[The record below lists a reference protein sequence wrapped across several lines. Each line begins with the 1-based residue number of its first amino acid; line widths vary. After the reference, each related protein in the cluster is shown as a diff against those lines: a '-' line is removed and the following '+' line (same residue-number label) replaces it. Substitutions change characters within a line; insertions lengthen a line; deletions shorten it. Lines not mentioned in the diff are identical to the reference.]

1 MVQSYYSE
9 MRCGSMEVTSAG
21 PTLGEIVTKGQI
33 IDQKDDFPLADYT
46 QTTRVWRHRPVV
58 EVELELDLHKSPE
71 ADPWTNYYALRFAW
85 NDSTAVLTR
94 SVQDFAFGFRGE
106 RFDSPDY
113 LEIAEGDQRTTL
125 LFHGLPFHRK
135 TGMRML
141 DTLLVTSGE
150 TKRHFRFGI
159 AIDQSYP
166 LVAAREAMTP
176 VIAVPTE
183 TGPPRSGP
191 TGWFFH
197 QSAKNVQ
204 ILSVRGTPPPA
215 EPDGEQP
222 FGFVVRLAETEGR
235 PRDVKLQ
242 CFRAP
247 ASARTQDFQGNAFH
261 TLAIAGDAVSIPMH
275 GYEIIDVELRF

>member
-1 MVQSYYSE
+1 
-9 MRCGSMEVTSAG
+9 
-21 PTLGEIVTKGQI
+21 
-33 IDQKDDFPLADYT
+33 
-46 QTTRVWRHRPVV
+46 
-58 EVELELDLHKSPE
+58 
-71 ADPWTNYYALRFAW
+71 
-85 NDSTAVLTR
+85 
-94 SVQDFAFGFRGE
+94 
-106 RFDSPDY
+106 
-113 LEIAEGDQRTTL
+113 
-125 LFHGLPFHRK
+125 
-135 TGMRML
+135 ML